1 MDRTVQ
7 MEVSSVP
14 LMPNDSPLIRIVRRK
29 AALINKT
36 TILYVHDTFWFSLT
50 VPNFAMQGAY
60 ETHKDEIFFLFFDLD
75 TSL

>member
-1 MDRTVQ
+1 MI
-7 MEVSSVP
+7 
-14 LMPNDSPLIRIVRRK
+14 LIRIVRRK

-36 TILYVHDTFWFSLT
+36 TILYVHDTFWFSL
-50 VPNFAMQGAY
+50 QGAY

>member
-1 MDRTVQ
+1 MI
-7 MEVSSVP
+7 
-14 LMPNDSPLIRIVRRK
+14 LIRIVGRK

-36 TILYVHDTFWFSLT
+36 TILYVHDTFGFSLT

-75 TSL
+75 PSL